1 MKMYNEQKRCTTQRE
16 HEFKINKRV
25 ANIRKNVYSL
35 LNELLTAM
43 LNLIVNIKSPKQK
56 GLR

>member
-1 MKMYNEQKRCTTQRE
+1 METLHNSAC
-16 HEFKINKRV
+16 HEFKINTRV

-43 LNLIVNIKSPKQK
+43 LNLIVNIKFLRK
-56 GLR
+56 GLTLNNKEQF